1 MIDVTATARTVLRGM
16 LSKEESRGKAVRILV
31 DDYT

>member
-1 MIDVTATARTVLRGM
+1 MIGVSKTARTVLQSL
-16 LSKEESRGKAVRILV
+16 LSKEETRGKAVRILV

>member
-1 MIDVTATARTVLRGM
+1 MIEVTETARTVLRGL

>member
-1 MIDVTATARTVLRGM
+1 MIDISETARTVLQDL
-16 LSKEESRGKAVRILV
+16 LSEEESPGKAVRILV

>member
-1 MIDVTATARTVLRGM
+1 MIDVSETARTVLSNL
-16 LSKEESRGKAVRILV
+16 LSSEETRGKAVRILV